1 MHSMPP
7 PSGRIATVDAL
18 RGIASLSVAWF
29 HFTNANPALAR
40 GIVKSSG
47 SYGWLGVY
55 IFFVIS
61 GFVIPYSLEKANYG
75 YRQFWSFLSKRI
87 VRLDP
92 PYFANMAFILGLAF
106 VVPLVPGFRGPQ
118 PHFTAFQLL
127 SHVAYLN
134 SVVGKAW
141 INPVYWSLGI
151 EFQYYLLIG
160 LIFPLLC
167 APRLTTRMVTTFA
180 LLVPGF
186 FVPNGSLLFVHLPLF
201 VSGILTYQFKV
212 GRLSKGSYF
221 GVLAVTAIVTGFGPG
236 VVIALT
242 CAITSLVI
250 AFVESG
256 GRILTWLGSISYS
269 LYLIHVPI
277 GGKIVDI
284 GTRFRHGQFV
294 PTLFLIAATVS
305 SIFAAWILYRLV
317 ELPSQS
323 LSSRISYGKKR
334 EKRAEDAL
342 ECGVAA

>member
-1 MHSMPP
+1 MPT

-29 HFTNANPALAR
+29 HFTNANPALTP
-40 GIVKSSG
+40 GIVKTSG

-118 PHFTAFQLL
+118 PHFTATQLL
-127 SHVAYLN
+127 SHFAYLN
-134 SVVGKAW
+134 SVVGKTW

-167 APRLTTRMVTTFA
+167 SSRVAIRMLTMFA

-186 FVPNGSLLFVHLPLF
+186 FMRGGALVFSHLPLF
-201 VSGILTYQFKV
+201 VAGILTYQFKV
-212 GRLSKGSYF
+212 GRLSKAHYF
-221 GVLAVTAIVTGFGPG
+221 GALAVAAMLTGFGSG
-236 VVIALT
+236 MVIAVT
-242 CAITSLVI
+242 CGLTSLLI
-250 AFVESG
+250 AFVEFS

-269 LYLIHVPI
+269 LYLMHVPV

-294 PTLFLIAATVS
+294 PSLFLIAATAS
-305 SIFAAWILYRLV
+305 SIFAAWLLYRIL
-317 ELPSQS
+317 ELPSQR
-323 LSSRISYGKKR
+323 LSSRISYAKKR
-334 EKRAEDAL
+334 ETQDENAV
-342 ECGVAA
+342 ECSVAA

>member
-1 MHSMPP
+1 MPP

-29 HFTNANPALAR
+29 HFTNANPALTP
-40 GIVKSSG
+40 GIVKTSG

-118 PHFTAFQLL
+118 PHFTATQLL

-134 SVVGKAW
+134 SVVGKTW

-167 APRLTTRMVTTFA
+167 SSRLTTRMVTTFA

-201 VSGILTYQFKV
+201 VAGILTYQFKV

-250 AFVESG
+250 AFVEFG

-269 LYLIHVPI
+269 LYLMHVPSRRKDRGHRNTI
-277 GGKIVDI
+277 SAWTIRPHSFFDCC
-284 GTRFRHGQFV
+284 HG
-294 PTLFLIAATVS
+294 A
-305 SIFAAWILYRLV
+305 SIFAAWVLYRLWNCP
-317 ELPSQS
+317 LRD

-334 EKRAEDAL
+334 EKQAEDAL
-342 ECGVAA
+342 ECSVAA